1 MKEVFPKYSEDILFY
16 AVNIDPS
23 EDIDSISEYG
33 KEQGYS
39 WELAQSNNEMLSDL
53 NVLQQSTK
61 LAFDKDGVIRYRAG
75 FGEGSIDCWGKVFE
89 NLVYLQ

>member
-23 EDIDSISEYG
+23 EGIESISEYAE
-33 KEQGYS
+33 EQGYS
-39 WELAQSNNEMLSDL
+39 WELAQSNKKMLSDL

-61 LAFDKDGVIRYRAG
+61 LAFDKDGVLRYRAG

>member
-1 MKEVFPKYSEDILFY
+1 MKEVFPEYSEDILFY

-23 EDIDSISEYG
+23 EDMESIGEFG
-33 KEQGYS
+33 EEQGYS
-39 WELAQSNNEMLSDL
+39 WGLAQSNAQMLSDL

-61 LAFDKDGVIRYRAG
+61 LAFDNDGIIRYRAG

-89 NLVYLQ
+89 NLIYLQ